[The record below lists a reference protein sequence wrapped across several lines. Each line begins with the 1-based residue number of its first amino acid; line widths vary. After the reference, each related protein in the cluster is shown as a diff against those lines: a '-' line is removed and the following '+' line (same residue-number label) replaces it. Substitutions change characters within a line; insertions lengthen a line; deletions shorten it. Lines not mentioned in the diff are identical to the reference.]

1 MFLKK
6 FGFLN
11 ANKLLINWGAQKTE
25 FLNIQT
31 FNFATKMRAG
41 VTKNKKDS
49 AGKRLGVKK
58 FGGEEVRPGQILVR
72 QRGFEWKMGENIY
85 HGRDHTFHAGKEGKV
100 SFSRDPWSTRRRT
113 HVHVIEQENP
123 NRMVN
128 IFNYIFFFL
137 LFYKRIIFAYIFYL
151 LVACFN

>member
-6 FGFLN
+6 FGFFKPN
-11 ANKLLINWGAQKTE
+11 RLIINSGLQKTE
-25 FLNIQT
+25 LLNIQS

-41 VTKNKKDS
+41 VTKNNKDS

-72 QRGFEWKMGENIY
+72 QRGFEWKLGENIY

-100 SFSRDPWSTRRRT
+100 SFSRDPWSIRRRT
-113 HVHVIEQENP
+113 HVHVIEQETP
-123 NRMVN
+123 NRLVILYLEF
-128 IFNYIFFFL
+128 IFL
-137 LFYKRIIFAYIFYL
+137 
-151 LVACFN
+151 